1 MRRSARIYL
10 TFFFIN
16 DVVFIFQ
23 IKISKMSDGYRS
35 QEINSTTPL
44 IDKEYGSELTPIL
57 RNDDNH
63 SIAPNDI
70 SSDENSNSIRN
81 RFQKIF
87 KKLDYL
93 HVETR
98 GIERVLPEDRTDL
111 KIIDEALLW
120 VTYTLYF
127 YRYYT
132 AKSSARWK

>member
-1 MRRSARIYL
+1 
-10 TFFFIN
+10 
-16 DVVFIFQ
+16 
-23 IKISKMSDGYRS
+23 MSDGYRS

-44 IDKEYGSELTPIL
+44 IDKEYGNELTPIR

-70 SSDENSNSIRN
+70 SSDENSNSIRS
-81 RFQKIF
+81 RFRKIF
-87 KKLDYL
+87 KKPDYL

-111 KIIDEALLW
+111 KIIDTALLW

-127 YRYYT
+127 YRYY
-132 AKSSARWK
+132 KVESSA

>member
-1 MRRSARIYL
+1 MRRGASIYL
-10 TFFFIN
+10 TFFFLN

-44 IDKEYGSELTPIL
+44 IDKEYASELTPIL

-70 SSDENSNSIRN
+70 SSYENSNFIRS
-81 RFQKIF
+81 RFDKIF
-87 KKLDYL
+87 KKFDYL
-93 HVETR
+93 DVETR

-111 KIIDEALLW
+111 KIIDTTWLW
-120 VTYTLYF
+120 VTYILYF
-127 YRYYT
+127 YR
-132 AKSSARWK
+132 